1 VSFIFRKIL
10 YRETRKISRTLLT
23 FLRPMLEYTAQY
35 NLPVRNPRIMEVPYA
50 VVDTV
55 MSHNKQYY
63 RIMVLEYVVTEQS

>member
-1 VSFIFRKIL
+1 
-10 YRETRKISRTLLT
+10 
-23 FLRPMLEYTAQY
+23 MLEYTAQY